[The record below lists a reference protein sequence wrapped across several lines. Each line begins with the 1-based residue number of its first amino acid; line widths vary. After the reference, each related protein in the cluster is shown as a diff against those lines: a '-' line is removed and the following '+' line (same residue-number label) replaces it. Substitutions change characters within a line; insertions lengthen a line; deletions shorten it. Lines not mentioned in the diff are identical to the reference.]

1 MGCPSIY
8 YKRALQCF
16 AHALVYMDDSK
27 LAKELLE
34 EKSEDKLEKFILEKK
49 NTCNEKQFY
58 YDIYLIL
65 PFDNRCIVFNPIFHV
80 K

>member
-1 MGCPSIY
+1 MAINPEFNRRNNMGCPSIY

-49 NTCNEKQFY
+49 KLVMRNSFIMMPVEQ
-58 YDIYLIL
+58 
-65 PFDNRCIVFNPIFHV
+65 
-80 K
+80 